1 MSASMSPGR
10 QCRRADCARRPCRR
24 QRRHGLSRPTPSTA
38 VRPRAV
44 AWQHSCGESPGEHD
58 NAWWNLDPVRLKADQ
73 AAVRS
78 AFPSFQLNRDGG
90 DYRWQGVL
98 DTGRGRYRIASQV
111 TAPAPPRSSGPCS
124 LTGSAVTRALAGAHR
139 RTFIPAGDF
148 VSPKPRTGSLSST
161 RRRRRSRGR
170 RTGSPPTPTG
180 ALAGRGRPTGTG
192 PTSRDRQSPVTAADD
207 ALPAIEAISTW
218 INNADTKIG
227 LLGIVDTALI
237 GAFVAQHDRA
247 RTVLNHANRRDTVG
261 VVLLALG
268 VVALVTSILYLLRAL
283 QPRLDSYHPSRFA
296 FPWVADAD
304 LADLMAGDHEKIR
317 REAWIQA
324 QTLSRIVRAKHE
336 GLRRALPCAVLAGA
350 LLVSWLI
357 VVPTA

>member
-1 MSASMSPGR
+1 MAPI
-10 QCRRADCARRPCRR
+10 AAPLH
-24 QRRHGLSRPTPSTA
+24 QR
-38 VRPRAV
+38 
-44 AWQHSCGESPGEHD
+44 
-58 NAWWNLDPVRLKADQ
+58 
-73 AAVRS
+73 
-78 AFPSFQLNRDGG
+78 
-90 DYRWQGVL
+90 
-98 DTGRGRYRIASQV
+98 
-111 TAPAPPRSSGPCS
+111 
-124 LTGSAVTRALAGAHR
+124 
-139 RTFIPAGDF
+139 GDF

-161 RRRRRSRGR
+161 RRQRRSVGR
-170 RTGSPPTPTG
+170 HAGSPPTPTG

-192 PTSRDRQSPVTAADD
+192 PASRDPQLPVTAADD
-207 ALPAIEAISTW
+207 ALPAIAAISTW

-247 RTVLNHANRRDTVG
+247 RTALDHANRRDSVA

-268 VVALVTSILYLLRAL
+268 VAALMTSILYLLRAL
-283 QPRLDSYHPSRFA
+283 QPRLDSCHPSRFA

-324 QTLSRIVRAKHE
+324 QTLSKIVRAKYT

-350 LLVSWLI
+350 LLVGWLI
-357 VVPTA
+357 VVPSA